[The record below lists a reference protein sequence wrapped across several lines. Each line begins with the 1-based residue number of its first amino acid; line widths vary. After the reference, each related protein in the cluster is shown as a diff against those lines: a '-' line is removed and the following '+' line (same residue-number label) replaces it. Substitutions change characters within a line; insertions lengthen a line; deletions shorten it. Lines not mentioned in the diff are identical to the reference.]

1 MREPSEQGER
11 PVRRAVALRYERGEA
26 GAPRVVAKGAH
37 DVAQRVDALAEKN
50 GVPIQSDPDL
60 VELLSASE
68 IGDEVPEEVY
78 AAVARLLA
86 FLWGLGRG
94 DAA

>member
-1 MREPSEQGER
+1 MRDPREQGER

-26 GAPRVVAKGAH
+26 RAPRVVAKGAH
-37 DVAQRVDALAEKN
+37 DVAQRVVALAEEH

>member
-1 MREPSEQGER
+1 MVADGEGKNVLLDIHHV
-11 PVRRAVALRYERGEA
+11 VRSVLDEEKRRLETER
-26 GAPRVVAKGAH
+26 VL
-37 DVAQRVDALAEKN
+37 ALAGEH

>member
-1 MREPSEQGER
+1 MREPREQGER
-11 PVRRAVALRYERGEA
+11 PVRRAVALCYERGEA
-26 GAPRVVAKGAH
+26 SAPRVVAKGAH
-37 DVAQRVDALAEKN
+37 DVAQRVVALAEEH

>member
-1 MREPSEQGER
+1 MREPREQGKR

-26 GAPRVVAKGAH
+26 RAPRVVAKGAH
-37 DVAQRVDALAEKN
+37 DVAQRVVALAEEH

-86 FLWGLGRG
+86 FLWGLSRG

>member
-1 MREPSEQGER
+1 MREPREQGKR

-26 GAPRVVAKGAH
+26 RAPRVVAKGAH
-37 DVAQRVDALAEKN
+37 DVAQRVVALAEEH